1 MNINLNSIF
10 DIKKLI
16 PELTKPFR
24 QIQNS
29 NNNSFIF
36 KHYETISDTTIC
48 GNADDYLKQMIEEAK
63 LVNKSGQ

>member
-29 NNNSFIF
+29 NTNSFIF
-36 KHYETISDTTIC
+36 KHYESISDTTIC
-48 GNADDYLKQMIEEAK
+48 GNADDHLNSLIENAK
-63 LVNKSGQ
+63 LCRTQ